1 MAVLFGIPDWVVL
14 LLTLAVL
21 FYFRVSRYRNHW
33 KKQNVPHE
41 SYAFIF
47 GPMLRIAK
55 KPFHELDL
63 ERYKKYGRV
72 YGMFESGKPSLF
84 VAEPE
89 LLKQILLKD
98 FLVLPNRRTVNFFEP
113 LFDYMLSVI
122 PYPRW
127 KTIRKYYSPVFTS
140 GKIRKMEHQ
149 IEACTKSTMSHLQK
163 AAEEERDLELGHF
176 FGNFS
181 LDLISRYAFGTR
193 LDSHS
198 DKTNDFVTYAKKVFG
213 TDFSVS
219 LIVYFLL
226 PGVAKFFRMKLYNP
240 ATLDYFKSL
249 CQNVIKGRLDS
260 KTRQDD
266 FLQQMI
272 DSQQGKWTGDTT
284 KETTY
289 AEEKIFDVDSKLA
302 DSEDVPSNVLSEEEA
317 MAQCFMFLVAGQQ
330 TTSSV
335 VAFTL
340 YMLALNP
347 EVQEKLREEVDLCV
361 AKHGEYPAMEIVVK
375 LEYLHG
381 VISEILRM
389 YPPASRLE
397 RETTKDYV
405 LGDTGIR
412 VPKGCIVA
420 VPLYAMHHDPEYFRD
435 PDEFR
440 PGRFI
445 GDNATSIRPYTYLP
459 FGAGPRNCVGMR
471 LGLQAAKMAVFH
483 SVRIAQ
489 FSRTDKTKVPLD
501 FFKGYGVISSSDIT
515 VGVRKRAAT
524 NK

>member
-1 MAVLFGIPDWVVL
+1 MENNTEVLF
-14 LLTLAVL
+14 A
-21 FYFRVSRYRNHW
+21 
-33 KKQNVPHE
+33 
-41 SYAFIF
+41 
-47 GPMLRIAK
+47 
-55 KPFHELDL
+55 
-63 ERYKKYGRV
+63 
-72 YGMFESGKPSLF
+72 
-84 VAEPE
+84 
-89 LLKQILLKD
+89 
-98 FLVLPNRRTVNFFEP
+98 
-113 LFDYMLSVI
+113 SVHI
-122 PYPRW
+122 W
-127 KTIRKYYSPVFTS
+127 E
-140 GKIRKMEHQ
+140 IRKMEHQ

-163 AAEEERDLELGHF
+163 AAEEERDVELGHF

-181 LDLISRYAFGTR
+181 LDLIARYAFGTC

-240 ATLDYFKSL
+240 ATLGYFRSL
-249 CQNVIKGRLDS
+249 CQRVIKGRLDS
-260 KTRQDD
+260 KIRQDD

-272 DSQQGKWTGDTT
+272 DSQQGKWVGDSS
-284 KETTY
+284 KETTD
-289 AEEKIFDVDSKLA
+289 AEEKIFDVDSKLV
-302 DSEDVPSNVLSEEEA
+302 DSEEVPSNALSEDEA

-361 AKHGEYPAMEIVVK
+361 AKGEHPAMEVVAK

-389 YPPASRLE
+389 FPPASRLE
-397 RETTKDYV
+397 RETTKDYA

-420 VPLYAMHHDPEYFRD
+420 VPLYAMHHDPEYFPD
-435 PDEFR
+435 PHEFR
-440 PGRFI
+440 PERFI
-445 GDNATSIRPYTYLP
+445 GENATNIRPYTYLP

-471 LGLQAAKMAVFH
+471 LGLQASKMAVFH
-483 SVRIAQ
+483 SVRIAR
-489 FSRTDKTKVPLD
+489 FVRTDKTKVPLD

>member
-14 LLTLAVL
+14 LFTLAVL

-33 KKQNVPHE
+33 QKQDVPHE
-41 SYAFIF
+41 SYALIF

-181 LDLISRYAFGTR
+181 LDLIARYAFGTR

-240 ATLDYFKSL
+240 ATLEYFKSL

-284 KETTY
+284 KETTD

-302 DSEDVPSNVLSEEEA
+302 DSEDVPSNALSEEEA

-420 VPLYAMHHDPEYFRD
+420 VPLYAMHHDPEYFPD
-435 PDEFR
+435 PHEFR
-440 PGRFI
+440 PERFI

-489 FSRTDKTKVPLD
+489 FLRTDKTKVPLD